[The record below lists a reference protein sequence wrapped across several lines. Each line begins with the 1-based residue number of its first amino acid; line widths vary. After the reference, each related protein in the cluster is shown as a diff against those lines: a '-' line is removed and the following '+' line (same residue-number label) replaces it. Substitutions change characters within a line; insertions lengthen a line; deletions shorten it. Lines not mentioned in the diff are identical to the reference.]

1 MKLSSLLVALDLFYY
16 AHEHAK
22 LEASS
27 LNIFSNSAQTIVYVQ
42 DFSAAQNQRF
52 YWEAKP
58 FTASSNFSLGFFGN
72 IYVQH

>member
-27 LNIFSNSAQTIVYVQ
+27 LNIFSNSAQTIV
-42 DFSAAQNQRF
+42 
-52 YWEAKP
+52 
-58 FTASSNFSLGFFGN
+58 
-72 IYVQH
+72 